1 MTSKNGDVSDQNDYI
16 SPSEMCEILAISEQE
31 LVRLTRATI
40 FVRKTIVRNKRLRAV
55 YNWRDNFNRYIVHLR
70 KPAEDAREEYQLEK
84 KLTQAI
90 VRQQKE
96 LELAVARGEMIKRS
110 RVVSVMT
117 SLIGQFKNHVL
128 GVPARVTRRLIM
140 QRDPHKVRLILDGE
154 MRNCLLELNQ
164 FSAGSF
170 DEQGKMTSNFNGN
183 EAIKRVKAR
192 VAKRRRRTS

>member
-117 SLIGQFKNHVL
+117 NLIGQFKNHVL
-128 GVPARVTRRLIM
+128 GVPARVTR
-140 QRDPHKVRLILDGE
+140 
-154 MRNCLLELNQ
+154 
-164 FSAGSF
+164 
-170 DEQGKMTSNFNGN
+170 
-183 EAIKRVKAR
+183 
-192 VAKRRRRTS
+192 